1 MRLYLALFFALGISL
16 PFWGGEYGVSTGI
29 SILLYTV
36 LAAAWA
42 LFTGP
47 SRYLSLATSAFFG
60 VGVYAVAL
68 LHERVAWPLL
78 WPLAFLGAGGL
89 AFLVGLATLRLQ
101 GVYFTVFT
109 FGLAELVR
117 QLITWGQR
125 NLGGSVGSY
134 VFLEVGQEA
143 IYGLLLFLAAL
154 VYLGGEALRRSPW
167 GLALWASGDDELAAR
182 HSGAPAVRVRL
193 LVFSLTAGVMGV
205 AGAAVAP
212 RWVYVDPG
220 LAFNPNTSF
229 LTAVIGLVGGLQGP
243 LGAFL
248 AAPPFVLLWDFLS
261 GRFPHH
267 TTALMGLLFLLVVYR
282 LPQGLLGLWKAPL
295 KAPPS
300 SETHSLPPSPA
311 PIQPPVSAPLLRA
324 QGLSKRF
331 GGVLAVA
338 GLDLEVR
345 PGEIVG
351 LIGPNGSGKTTALG
365 LIAGTLP
372 PDGGEVVFLG
382 RKATGLSPE
391 ALARLG
397 LGRTFQQVRLFPSL
411 TVHQHVYLPLALRGV
426 RGAEEEARRLLRR
439 VGLEGQASLFPS
451 SLTYLDQKRLELARA
466 LALDPRLLLLDEWL
480 AGLSPTELTE
490 GMDLLRSL
498 KAEGRALVLVEHVMP
513 AVRALCD
520 RVYVLSFGELLAE
533 GTPEEVLRDPKVV
546 ATYLGVAHA

>member
-1 MRLYLALFFALGISL
+1 MSLYLALFFALGLSL
-16 PFWGGEYGVSTGI
+16 PFWGGEYGVSAGI

-60 VGVYAVAL
+60 VGVYTVAL
-68 LHERVAWPLL
+68 LHEGAPWPLL
-78 WPLAFLGAGGL
+78 WGLAFLLSGGL
-89 AFLVGLATLRLQ
+89 ALLVGLATFRLQ

-117 QLITWGQR
+117 QGITWAQR

-134 VFLEVGQEA
+134 VFLEVGQGA
-143 IYGLLLFLAAL
+143 IYWALLALAAL
-154 VYLGGEALRRSPW
+154 LYLGGAALGGSPW

-182 HSGAPAVRVRL
+182 HTGVPAARVRL
-193 LVFSLTAGVMGV
+193 LVFSLTAGAMGV
-205 AGAAVAP
+205 AGAVVAP
-212 RWVYVDPG
+212 RWVYVDPS
-220 LAFNPNTSF
+220 LAFNPHTSF
-229 LTAVIGLVGGLQGP
+229 LTAVIGLLGGLKEP
-243 LGAFL
+243 MGAFL
-248 AAPPFVLLWDFLS
+248 AAPPFVLVWDFLS

-267 TTALMGLLFLLVVYR
+267 ATALMGLLFLFAVYR
-282 LPQGLLGLWKAPL
+282 LPQGLLGLLPPRTPALPRGPVSRSQ
-295 KAPPS
+295 APPS
-300 SETHSLPPSPA
+300 ARPTGLVLEA
-311 PIQPPVSAPLLRA
+311 R
-324 QGLSKRF
+324 GLSKRF

-338 GLDLEVR
+338 GLDLQVH

-372 PDGGEVVFLG
+372 PDGGEVIFLG
-382 RKATGLSPE
+382 RRVAGLPPE
-391 ALARLG
+391 ALARMG

-411 TVHQHVYLPLALRGV
+411 SVHQHVYLPLVLRGV
-426 RGAEEEARRLLRR
+426 RGAEEEARRILRR
-439 VGLEGQASLFPS
+439 VGLEGQAHLFPS
-451 SLTYLDQKRLELARA
+451 ALTYLDQKRLELARA
-466 LALDPRLLLLDEWL
+466 LALDPKLLLLDEWL
-480 AGLSPTELTE
+480 AGLSLTELAE
-490 GMDLLRSL
+490 GIDLLRSL
-498 KAEGRALVLVEHVMP
+498 REEGRALILVEHVMP

-533 GTPEEVLRDPKVV
+533 GVPEEVLKDPRVV